1 MQISN
6 LGLGLTMQRPLGAGG
21 GVAPG
26 VPMTVAQAPTF
37 THDGA
42 TLTFGASG
50 AGARVGKTLNEPW
63 IINDSGF
70 TITSDSPSAA
80 NDVNGFAQNG
90 MMLSPYGGT
99 TPQSTGTL
107 PQGFDGLIGSQAV
120 LTKAGVPYDTA
131 LNVSPT
137 KTGGAT
143 LTIAPGW
150 QGVIVKQI
158 RRAGAVNGTYEV
170 SEKYVYFNVVTSV
183 PDEYS
188 YPLAPSDPTPAIYG
202 KSTTANRNI
211 FRNLSPYTGMVDS
224 ATCLTKFPRGMPAM
238 GWGGEVLRRMHVLAG
253 YSGYSAQ
260 YGPDLSDARLLL
272 HSNVSDAN
280 TDELFDRCVM
290 HGIHIYGAYKAGYRG
305 LAGAGQ
311 GFNEVDD
318 IYIAAFALGNQAM
331 LDAANAMK
339 SNITSQFEY
348 ITSGYIG
355 QSVLF
360 PASAGGGYRF
370 RAPYQNAHLG
380 IPEWQPHDA
389 GIIARYR
396 SVCSPASLPG
406 TMSVS
411 LLQNGPSGATGE
423 QSLIAGGYTS
433 ALEYMD
439 RLINYTDLPLG
450 ARHRQMYT
458 DWRSTVALPQWV
470 GPPDIFDLPGTW
482 VTAAAGSLNYNFS
495 TPNYSIGAVTRVDIR
510 YSLDAVGWTVVNNT
524 GISGSILGLMRGVK
538 YYVSVRFW
546 NAQGAGPWSYNWPAE
561 VTPGQ
566 VAGSWLLERNIGT
579 PTGTAANAAPVNIT
593 PPALYYKPYPK
604 FLGPLYE
611 PAAGV
616 SSLRELFAWKGD
628 WSGYPAPTFTF
639 QYKRNGANITA
650 ETAFNYLLWGYD
662 AGQSITC
669 DVTATNSSGSVT
681 ITSDAVVPAAATGT
695 QAYYVPS
702 GVNNALPQKFTERW
716 AGTPTITLLKK
727 TVAGVPV
734 AQLSS
739 NGTAANRFWSLDDV
753 LPIGG
758 LSNVSEG
765 ELYLESISGTNV
777 AATRIGFGI
786 RMSGNETTGNGYV
799 VEAITAASV
808 LQLRVNRV
816 VSGVSTQ
823 ASNLMQ
829 NYNVTPGFETGYS
842 QAANNLGFRVRWV
855 LSGANLVISLKAWSM
870 RDLDIETGLDIDNE
884 PVAFQSIYTDTSPI
898 ASGSI
903 GISVTA
909 TAATKDIFGIGVG
922 VGAGVAAP
930 KVPV

>member
-1 MQISN
+1 MMIG

-21 GVAPG
+21 GVAPST
-26 VPMTVAQAPTF
+26 PMTVAQAPTF

-90 MMLSPYGGT
+90 MMLSPYGGVS
-99 TPQSTGTL
+99 PQSSPPL

-120 LTKAGVPYDTA
+120 LTKAGVPYDTVV
-131 LNVSPT
+131 NVSPT

-188 YPLAPSDPTPAIYG
+188 YPLAPSDPTPTIYG

-211 FRNLSPYTGMVDS
+211 FRNLTPYTGMVDS
-224 ATCLTKFPRGMPAM
+224 ATCLTQFPRGMPAM
-238 GWGGEVLRRMHVLAG
+238 GWGGEVLRRMHILTGYNG
-253 YSGYSAQ
+253 YSSN
-260 YGPDLSDARLLL
+260 YGPVLSDTRLFL

-290 HGIHIYGAYKAGYRG
+290 HGIHIFGAYNRGYRG
-305 LAGAGQ
+305 MAGAGQ

-318 IYIAAFALGNQAM
+318 LYIAAFALGNQDM
-331 LDAANAMK
+331 LDAANDMR
-339 SNITSQFEY
+339 SNLTSQFRY
-348 ITSGYIG
+348 IVSGDIG
-355 QSVLF
+355 YAAKF
-360 PASAGGGYRF
+360 PAGVGGGYRY
-370 RAPYQNAHLG
+370 RATFQNAHLG
-380 IPEWQPHDA
+380 IPEWQPIDA

-396 SVCSPASLPG
+396 SVGSPASLPG
-406 TMSVS
+406 KMSVA
-411 LLQNGPSGATGE
+411 LLQNGPSGITGD
-423 QSLIAGGYTS
+423 QAMVAGGYTA

-439 RLINYTDLPLG
+439 RLISYTDIPVG
-450 ARHRQMYT
+450 ARHRQMYS
-458 DWRSTVALPQWV
+458 DWRSTVVLPQWA
-470 GPPDIFDLPGTW
+470 GPPEPFDAPGTW
-482 VTAAAGSLNYNFS
+482 VTAGAGSLAYNFT
-495 TPNYSIGAVTRVDIR
+495 TPSYSIGAVTRVDIR
-510 YSLDAVGWTVVNNT
+510 YSLDAVGWTVINNT
-524 GISGSILGLMRGVK
+524 TISGTITGLMRGVK

-546 NAQGAGPWSYNWPAE
+546 NAQGAGLWSYNWPAE

-616 SSLRELFAWKGD
+616 SSLRELFVWKGD

-639 QYKRNGANITA
+639 QWKKNGSDITA
-650 ETAFNYLLWGYD
+650 EQAFNYLLWGYD
-662 AGQSITC
+662 ASQSITC

-681 ITSDAVVPAAATGT
+681 ISSDAIVPAALSGN

-716 AGTPTITLLKK
+716 AGTPTITLQKK
-727 TVAGVPV
+727 TVASEPT
-734 AQLSS
+734 AQLSIS
-739 NGTAANRFWSLDDV
+739 GTAANRFWSLDDV
-753 LPIGG
+753 LPIGD
-758 LSNVSEG
+758 LSSVAEG
-765 ELYLESISGTNV
+765 EIYLSSLSGSNV
-777 AATRIGFGI
+777 AATRIGVGI
-786 RMSGNETTGNGYV
+786 RASGNAATADGYV

-816 VSGVSTQ
+816 VAGVSSNV
-823 ASNLMQ
+823 SNLSV
-829 NYNVTPGFETGYS
+829 NYNVTPGFETGYI
-842 QAANNLGFRVRWV
+842 QNADRLGFRVKWEV
-855 LSGANLVISLKAWSM
+855 SGANLIISLKAWSLK
-870 RDLDIETGLDIDNE
+870 DAPEVEGQEPPDNE
-884 PVAFQSIYTDTSPI
+884 PVAYQSTYTDTSPI
-898 ASGSI
+898 ASGRI
-903 GISVTA
+903 GIAITA
-909 TAATKDIFGIGVG
+909 TAAVKDIYDIGVG
-922 VGAGVAAP
+922 VGAGVSAP
-930 KVPV
+930 KTPV

>member
-6 LGLGLTMQRPLGAGG
+6 LGLGITTPRPISGG
-21 GVAPG
+21 GVAPST
-26 VPMTVAQAPTF
+26 PMSVAQAPTF

-42 TLTFGASG
+42 TLTFGSSG

-90 MMLSPYGGT
+90 IMLSPYGGT

-131 LNVSPT
+131 VNVSPT

-170 SEKYVYFNVVTSV
+170 SEKYVYFNVVTAV

-188 YPLAPSDPTPAIYG
+188 YPLAPSDPTPTIYG

-211 FRNLSPYTGMVDS
+211 FRNLAPYTGMVDS
-224 ATCLTKFPRGMPAM
+224 TTCLSKFPRGMPAM

-305 LAGAGQ
+305 MAGAGQ

-318 IYIAAFALGNQAM
+318 LYIAAFALGNQTM
-331 LDAANAMK
+331 LDAANDMR
-339 SNITSQFEY
+339 SNLTSQFRY
-348 ITSGYIG
+348 VASGDVGYAAK
-355 QSVLF
+355 F
-360 PASAGGGYRF
+360 PGGVGVGYRY
-370 RAPYQNAHLG
+370 RATYQNAHLG
-380 IPEWQPHDA
+380 VPEWQPSDA

-396 SVCSPASLPG
+396 SVCSPASLPAS
-406 TMSVS
+406 MSVA
-411 LLQNGPSGATGE
+411 LLQNGPSGASGD
-423 QSLIAGGYTS
+423 QAMVAGGYTA

-439 RLINYTDLPLG
+439 RLVNYTDMPLG
-450 ARHRQMYT
+450 ARHRQMYA
-458 DWRSTVALPQWV
+458 DWRSTVALPQWL
-470 GPPDIFDLPGTW
+470 GTPEPFDLPGTYI
-482 VTAAAGSLNYNFS
+482 TAGAGSLAYNFT
-495 TPNYSIGAVTRVDIR
+495 TPSYSIGAVTRVDIR
-510 YSLDAVGWTVVNNT
+510 YSLDAVGWTVINNT
-524 GISGSILGLMRGVK
+524 TISGTITGLMRGVK

-546 NAQGAGPWSYNWPAE
+546 NAQGAGLWSYNWPAE
-561 VTPGQ
+561 LTPGQ
-566 VAGSWLLERNIGT
+566 NAGVWLLERNIGT

-604 FLGPLYE
+604 FLGPIYE

-639 QYKRNGANITA
+639 QYKSNGANITA

-681 ITSDAVVPAAATGT
+681 IGTDTIIPAAATGA

-702 GVNNALPQKFTERW
+702 GVDNALPQKIVETW
-716 AGTPTITLLKK
+716 AGTPAITLLKK
-727 TVAGVPV
+727 TVVSEPV
-734 AQLSS
+734 AQLSI
-739 NGTAANRFWSLDDV
+739 NTTGANRFWALADV
-753 LPIGG
+753 LPIGD
-758 LSNVSEG
+758 LSSVAEG
-765 ELYLESISGTNV
+765 EIYSESLSASNASNARLGHVMRASGDAATGSGYIVEIILSATNATFSIARIASGTSTTVFSTAVNYSSL
-777 AATRIGFGI
+777 AGFSLGH
-786 RMSGNETTGNGYV
+786 
-799 VEAITAASV
+799 
-808 LQLRVNRV
+808 
-816 VSGVSTQ
+816 TQ
-823 ASNLMQ
+823 NSDR
-829 NYNVTPGFETGYS
+829 
-842 QAANNLGFRVRWV
+842 LGWRTKWEM
-855 LSGANLVISLKAWSM
+855 SGANLIISMKAWSF
-870 RDLDIETGLDIDNE
+870 REPAEVEGVDAPDPE
-884 PVAFQSIYTDTSPI
+884 PVAYQYTYTDTSPF
-898 ASGSI
+898 AAGKI
-903 GISVTA
+903 GIGLRA
-909 TAATKDIFGIGVG
+909 TGVGKNIYGIGVG